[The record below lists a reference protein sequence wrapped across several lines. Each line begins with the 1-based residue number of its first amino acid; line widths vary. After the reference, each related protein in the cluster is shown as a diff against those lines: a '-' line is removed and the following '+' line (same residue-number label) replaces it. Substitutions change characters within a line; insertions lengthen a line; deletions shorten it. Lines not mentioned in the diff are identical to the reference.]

1 MEEVYQRNRQNSGQP
16 RNMKSLRSGNSSHDT
31 KQGVMLLEPGR
42 VTVQGTEDS
51 SDARSPLPNKR
62 PKVAAPSL
70 QAPPSTSRATPQSK
84 SEHQDPE
91 GACSEEQ
98 VLFWGNSASTPKLM
112 MIAL

>member
-31 KQGVMLLEPGR
+31 KQGVVLLEPGR

-70 QAPPSTSRATPQSK
+70 QAPPSTSRATPRASQSTRTQK
-84 SEHQDPE
+84 VH
-91 GACSEEQ
+91 
-98 VLFWGNSASTPKLM
+98 
-112 MIAL
+112 ALKNRSSSGGTQPAPLSS